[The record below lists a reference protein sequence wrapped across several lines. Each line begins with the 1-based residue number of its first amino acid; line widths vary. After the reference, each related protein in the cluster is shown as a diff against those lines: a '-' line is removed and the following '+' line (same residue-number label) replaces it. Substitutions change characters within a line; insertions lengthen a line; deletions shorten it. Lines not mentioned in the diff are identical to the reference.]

1 MFLLKTEMNNWI
13 PKNKTLRFAVGLAIF
28 SIVLYLAG
36 ILIVSI
42 ETKKVE
48 RSYSNTES
56 DSFKE
61 QKFWAIKS
69 VVDTNEESIKYLKN
83 FFVKNGDEVFFIEKI
98 EEIARIS
105 NIKLEIVS
113 IDIKP
118 ERADNF
124 EEEVLVKIKVGGAW
138 NSVMLFVNKL
148 ERMNFGVVIED
159 VNLDAETAGS
169 WVGAIE
175 FIFLKNK

>member
-1 MFLLKTEMNNWI
+1 MFLLKTKMNNWI
-13 PKNKTLRFAVGLAIF
+13 PKNKILRFAIGLAALGL
-28 SIVLYLAG
+28 VLYLVG
-36 ILIVSI
+36 ILIISMK
-42 ETKKVE
+42 TKKVE

-56 DSFKE
+56 DLFKE

-69 VVDTNEESIKYLKN
+69 VADANEEPIKYLRN
-83 FFVKNGDEVFFIEKI
+83 FFVKNGGEVYFIEKI

-113 IDIKP
+113 IDIKS
-118 ERADNF
+118 EQTDAF
-124 EEEVLVKIKVGGAW
+124 EEEVLVKIKVGGTW
-138 NSVMLFVNKL
+138 NGVMLFVDKL

-159 VNLDAETAGS
+159 INLDAETAGN

-175 FIFLKNK
+175 FTFFKNK